1 MVAIVVDVAVI
12 GRLTHTA
19 GKSILNDQ
27 RLNNQKQNRIP
38 LS

>member
-1 MVAIVVDVAVI
+1 VAMVVVVAVI
-12 GRLTHTA
+12 GRLTHTV

-38 LS
+38 IS